1 MGTEE
6 NKAFVRR
13 FFEEVINGGNLAA
26 AADFVTTDFVE
37 HEPLPVP
44 GAGLE
49 GFRQFFTMLRVAF
62 PDFQV
67 AIDDLIAEEDQVVA
81 RVTLRGT
88 HRGTF
93 LQVPATGRQ
102 VAMDVID
109 VVRLADGKIAE
120 HWGVADNL
128 TLLQQV
134 GAIGEPAQGRPAP

>member
-13 FFEEVINGGNLAA
+13 FFEEVINRGNLAA
-26 AADFVTTDFVE
+26 AADFMTADFVE
-37 HEPLPVP
+37 HESLPVP
-44 GAGLE
+44 GAGVE
-49 GFRQFFTMLRVAF
+49 GFRQFFTMLRAAF

-67 AIDDLIAEEDQVVA
+67 AVDDLIAEGDQVVA

-88 HRGTF
+88 HRGPF
-93 LQVPATGRQ
+93 LQVPPTGRQ

-128 TLLQQV
+128 TLLRQV
-134 GAIGEPAQGRPAP
+134 GAIGEPAQGPPAP